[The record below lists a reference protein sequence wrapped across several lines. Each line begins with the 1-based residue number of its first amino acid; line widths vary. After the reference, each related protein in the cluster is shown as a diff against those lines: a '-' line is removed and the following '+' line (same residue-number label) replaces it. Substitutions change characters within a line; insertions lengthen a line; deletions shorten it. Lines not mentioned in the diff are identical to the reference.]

1 MFWLDPRGSGVTI
14 QDKLGRALAVTATQ
28 LSVQEEQTAHDARLL
43 IQMDT
48 GREEWTWRFSRNLLT
63 NHQH

>member
-14 QDKLGRALAVTATQ
+14 QDKSGRVLAVTATQ

-43 IQMDT
+43 IQMGS
-48 GREEWTWRFSRNLLT
+48 GRGEWTWRFFRNLLT